1 MFIYLWRL
9 LMMCVRSL
17 SSMTWLY
24 RLETEYQMS
33 VRLLQKMFRVLPQYY
48 LAVE

>member
-24 RLETEYQMS
+24 RLETERTDIWY
-33 VRLLQKMFRVLPQYY
+33 LLANVLRAI
-48 LAVE
+48 LAKKI